1 MLPLRIS
8 GANAVFEGQGFPD
21 LHVKVR
27 NNIFHTAWEP
37 TPEEVEH
44 IKNGGKIII
53 SCWGMQPFIFAHAHE
68 TTLEY
73 RDYVSPYK
81 PKVYSTD
88 PDWPHVEAAVAAQAA
103 KPKRRGRKPS
113 KDKAGDIVKD

>member
-1 MLPLRIS
+1 MIPLRIA
-8 GANAVFEGQGFPD
+8 GANAEFSGEGFPD

-37 TPEEVEH
+37 TPEEVDH
-44 IKNGGKIII
+44 IKNGGKVII
-53 SCWGMQPFIFAHAHE
+53 SCWGIQPFIFVHAHE

-81 PKVYSTD
+81 PKVYND
-88 PDWPHVEAAVAAQAA
+88 EADWPHVEAAKTA
-103 KPKRRGRKPS
+103 PKKRGRRSTKN
-113 KDKAGDIVKD
+113 KTGDIVKD